1 MVSETLGAQLP
12 ACSTIHAI
20 QLGSAKSPSDL
31 GSCSQEVRSDI
42 SSKASS
48 YF

>member
-12 ACSTIHAI
+12 ACSRIHAI
-20 QLGSAKSPSDL
+20 QLASTESPSDL

-42 SSKASS
+42 NSEASS
-48 YF
+48 YV